1 MYKRRRKILKKCMF
15 CGAENP
21 DSAEICESCGVSFEY
36 YDEEHPLAE
45 EEKETLEN
53 NLKLQKGKARPNA
66 ENRDGKTHPAIRMR
80 LGGLAAW
87 ALISMFLC
95 HIGGS
100 VVLSDKPLLQL
111 VCLIP
116 GAIAVMN
123 ALNVNSWE
131 TYERQDREENMAL
144 ILCIIST
151 ILGIVL
157 IAVR

>member
-1 MYKRRRKILKKCMF
+1 MKKCMF

-21 DSAEICESCGVSFEY
+21 DQAEICESCGVSFEY
-36 YDEEHPLAE
+36 YDEAHPLDA
-45 EEKETLEN
+45 EEKEALETN
-53 NLKLQKGKARPNA
+53 QKLQQGRARPNA
-66 ENRDGKTHPAIRMR
+66 EKRGEKTHPAIRMR

-87 ALISMFLC
+87 ALLSMFMC
-95 HIGGS
+95 RIGGS
-100 VVLSDKPLLQL
+100 VVLIKYPLLQL

-151 ILGIVL
+151 VLGIVL
-157 IAVR
+157 MAVR